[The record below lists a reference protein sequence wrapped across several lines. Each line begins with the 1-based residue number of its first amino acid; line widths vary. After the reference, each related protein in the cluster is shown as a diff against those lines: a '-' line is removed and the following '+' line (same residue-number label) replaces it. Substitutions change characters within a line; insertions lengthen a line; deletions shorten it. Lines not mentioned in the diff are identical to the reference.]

1 MLRLW
6 QSQARLNIRISP
18 KESLLHGIN
27 IRICGLCPSPRQQF
41 STILVETQLARR
53 DYFANFGLLASSQE
67 SMVAERS
74 SMFSCS
80 SDDRPLAEGDG

>member
-18 KESLLHGIN
+18 KESLLYDS
-27 IRICGLCPSPRQQF
+27 CGLCPSPRQQF

-67 SMVAERS
+67 SMVAERP

>member
-1 MLRLW
+1 MLCPW

-18 KESLLHGIN
+18 KESLLHDL
-27 IRICGLCPSPRQQF
+27 CGLCPSPRQQF

-53 DYFANFGLLASSQE
+53 DHDYFANFGLLASSQE